1 MATRKISQNSFNTG
15 QVGPFMD
22 GRVDSQLYKTGLE
35 TCENMLL
42 LPQGGMQKRKGFKF
56 ISADPDNT
64 TTPDG
69 STSLTTTG
77 FHLQSRLIPF
87 KFTDGQE
94 YVIVL
99 EPKDTGAGTEAEMH
113 IFYQNTRVAHL
124 TNGSGGQVFPITT
137 AEIGDVRFTQSFD
150 VMILVHPDLQPIQL
164 QRGSVN
170 TDWTASN
177 LVFDFIPLA
186 NFSFGTT
193 LTPSAT
199 SGNGINMTLSNGSYE
214 WVNATAPNG
223 HIGMHVNING
233 GLVELTGFTSS
244 TVMTGNVI
252 FEMVDTEG
260 ANGNE
265 WELDA
270 FSNLNSTLGGGQP
283 RSVSFHQN
291 RLIFGGTRDKPQ
303 TIFGSQSGD
312 FFNFNPFTKTVT
324 ESGGSTTVTGD
335 ITDDAGFTFTI
346 ASDQLNIIRHLI
358 SQQSLFI
365 FTSDGEFDMSG
376 EPVTPSN
383 VLVRQQTR
391 YGIGQGVS
399 EPVVVDNEVL
409 FHDKSGKQCR
419 AFVYN
424 FNTDAYSAKNYSLI
438 HHDILDGAT
447 SIAHLTNY
455 SNNNTNYVVSLNSD
469 GSLGIL
475 GINVE
480 FSVVGWN
487 KWTTN
492 GEFKAL
498 GVVDDSLYVLAR
510 RYDNDGSTL
519 QSGLFLEQLTAD
531 NIFLD
536 SFHTT
541 SASASSFTGAVGL
554 EGQTVQVVADG
565 MKHPDVTVANTGN
578 FDLTRTS
585 SSTQIGHGYTSTAK
599 TLNLILNAPAQSTM
613 GEKVR
618 KVLVDIQLNESK
630 TLEVDGMTVPFRELG
645 TSLLGQAVSS
655 FTGFKRM
662 RMTGYHTSP
671 QVTFTITDPLPCTI
685 LSIVTEV
692 KFGAGK
698 LQGG

>member
-1 MATRKISQNSFNTG
+1 
-15 QVGPFMD
+15 MD

-42 LPQGGMQKRKGFKF
+42 LPQGGMQKRKGFKY
-56 ISADPDNT
+56 ISADPDAT

-77 FHLQSRLIPF
+77 FHLQSRIIPF
-87 KFTDGQE
+87 KYTDGQE
-94 YVIVL
+94 YVIIL
-99 EPKDTGAGTEAEMH
+99 EPKTDSVEAQMH
-113 IFYQNTRVAHL
+113 IFYLDTRVAHL
-124 TNGSGGQVFPITT
+124 TNGSGGQVFPITED
-137 AEIGDVRFTQSFD
+137 EIADVRFTQSFD
-150 VMILVHPDLQPIQL
+150 VMIFVHPDLQPIQL
-164 QRGSVN
+164 IRGSVN

-177 LVFDFIPLA
+177 LTFDFEPMA

-193 LTPSAT
+193 LTPSGT
-199 SGNGINMTLSNGSYE
+199 TGSINMTLSSGSYT
-214 WVNATAPNG
+214 WVDADYPAG
-223 HIGMHVNING
+223 HKNMYVNING
-233 GLVELTGFTSS
+233 GLVKLNTVSSS
-244 TVMTGNVI
+244 TVMAATVI
-252 FEMVDTEG
+252 YDLVDTDG
-260 ANGNE
+260 ASGNE
-265 WELDA
+265 WEITA
-270 FSNLNSTLGGGQP
+270 FSNLPATSGGGWP
-283 RSVSFHQN
+283 RSVTFHQN
-291 RLIFGGTRDKPQ
+291 RLIFGGSRDKPQ

-312 FFNFNPFTKTVT
+312 FFNFNPYTKTVT
-324 ESGGSTTVTGD
+324 ESGGSTTTTGD
-335 ITDDAGFTFTI
+335 VTDDAGFSFTI

-391 YGIGQGVS
+391 YGIGSGS
-399 EPVVVDNEVL
+399 TEPAVVDNEVL
-409 FHDKSGKQCR
+409 FADKSGKQCR

-438 HHDILDGAT
+438 HHDILTGA
-447 SIAHLTNY
+447 SQISHLKNY
-455 SNNNTNYVVSLNSD
+455 GDKNTNYVVTLNSD
-469 GSLGIL
+469 GTLGVL

-487 KWTTN
+487 KWTTH
-492 GEFKAL
+492 GQFKGL
-498 GVVDDSLYVLAR
+498 GVVDDTLYVLTR

-519 QSGLFLEQLTAD
+519 QSGLFLEKLTED
-531 NIFLD
+531 EVYLD
-536 SFHTT
+536 GYHTS
-541 SASASSFTGAVGL
+541 SATASSFTGAVGL

-565 MKHPDVTVANTGN
+565 TNHPDVTVTAAGN
-578 FDLTRTS
+578 FTLTRSS
-585 SSTQIGHGYTSTAK
+585 SSTQIGNTYVATAK
-599 TLNLILNAPAQSTM
+599 TLNLIMAGAGQSTM
-613 GEKVR
+613 GEKLR
-618 KVLVDIQLNESK
+618 KVLVDIQLHQSK

-645 TSLLGQAVSS
+645 TTLLGQSVES
-655 FTGFKRM
+655 FTGMKRM

-698 LQGG
+698 LQAS